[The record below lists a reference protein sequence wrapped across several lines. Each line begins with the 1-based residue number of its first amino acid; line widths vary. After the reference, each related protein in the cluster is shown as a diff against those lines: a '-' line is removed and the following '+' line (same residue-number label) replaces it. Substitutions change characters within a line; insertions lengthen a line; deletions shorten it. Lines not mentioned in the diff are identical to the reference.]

1 MITVQYLHSYDKC
14 YVLSNIFSYVRIA
27 ISAFTPD
34 FMKCKG
40 ELHMS
45 KGIGSKSTW
54 VLIMLVLIGA
64 VLGSFIG
71 NLAAG
76 SSLSWLNYGKT
87 FGLTSPIVLDMAVL
101 TLTFGLT
108 IHFSIAT
115 ILGIIL
121 AILIYRFI

>member
-1 MITVQYLHSYDKC
+1 
-14 YVLSNIFSYVRIA
+14 
-27 ISAFTPD
+27 
-34 FMKCKG
+34 
-40 ELHMS
+40 MS
-45 KGIGSKSTW
+45 KGIAGKSTW

-71 NLAAG
+71 NLAAN

-115 ILGIIL
+115 IIGIIL

>member
-1 MITVQYLHSYDKC
+1 
-14 YVLSNIFSYVRIA
+14 
-27 ISAFTPD
+27 
-34 FMKCKG
+34 
-40 ELHMS
+40 MS
-45 KGIGSKSTW
+45 KGIAGKSTW

-71 NLAAG
+71 NLADG

-101 TLTFGLT
+101 TLTFGFT

-115 ILGIIL
+115 IIGIIL

>member
-1 MITVQYLHSYDKC
+1 
-14 YVLSNIFSYVRIA
+14 
-27 ISAFTPD
+27 
-34 FMKCKG
+34 
-40 ELHMS
+40 MS
-45 KGIGSKSTW
+45 KSIGNKSTW

-71 NLAAG
+71 NLADG

-115 ILGIIL
+115 IIGIIL

>member
-1 MITVQYLHSYDKC
+1 
-14 YVLSNIFSYVRIA
+14 
-27 ISAFTPD
+27 
-34 FMKCKG
+34 
-40 ELHMS
+40 MS
-45 KGIGSKSTW
+45 KGIGNKSTW

-71 NLAAG
+71 NLADG

-115 ILGIIL
+115 ILWIIL
-121 AILIYRFI
+121 AIIIYRFI

>member
-1 MITVQYLHSYDKC
+1 
-14 YVLSNIFSYVRIA
+14 
-27 ISAFTPD
+27 
-34 FMKCKG
+34 
-40 ELHMS
+40 MS
-45 KGIGSKSTW
+45 KGIANKSTW
-54 VLIMLVLIGA
+54 VLIMLLLIGA

-76 SSLSWLNYGKT
+76 SSLSWLNYGST
-87 FGLTSPIVLDMAVL
+87 FGLTSPVVLDLAVL

-121 AILIYRFI
+121 AIFIYRFI

>member
-1 MITVQYLHSYDKC
+1 
-14 YVLSNIFSYVRIA
+14 
-27 ISAFTPD
+27 
-34 FMKCKG
+34 
-40 ELHMS
+40 MS
-45 KGIGSKSTW
+45 KGIAGKSTW

-76 SSLSWLNYGKT
+76 SSFSWLNYGKT
-87 FGLTSPIVLDMAVL
+87 FGLTSPLVLDMAVL

-115 ILGIIL
+115 SLGIII
-121 AILIYRFI
+121 AIFIYRFI

>member
-1 MITVQYLHSYDKC
+1 
-14 YVLSNIFSYVRIA
+14 
-27 ISAFTPD
+27 
-34 FMKCKG
+34 
-40 ELHMS
+40 MS
-45 KGIGSKSTW
+45 KSIGNKSTW

-71 NLAAG
+71 NLADG

-121 AILIYRFI
+121 AIIIYRFI

>member
-1 MITVQYLHSYDKC
+1 
-14 YVLSNIFSYVRIA
+14 
-27 ISAFTPD
+27 
-34 FMKCKG
+34 
-40 ELHMS
+40 MS
-45 KGIGSKSTW
+45 KGIGNKSTW

-71 NLAAG
+71 NLADG

-115 ILGIIL
+115 LLGIIL
-121 AILIYRFI
+121 AIIIYRFI

>member
-1 MITVQYLHSYDKC
+1 
-14 YVLSNIFSYVRIA
+14 
-27 ISAFTPD
+27 
-34 FMKCKG
+34 
-40 ELHMS
+40 MS
-45 KGIGSKSTW
+45 KGIAGKSTW

-71 NLAAG
+71 NLAAN
-76 SSLSWLNYGKT
+76 SSFSWLNYGKT

-115 ILGIIL
+115 ILGIII
-121 AILIYRFI
+121 AIFIYRFI

>member
-1 MITVQYLHSYDKC
+1 
-14 YVLSNIFSYVRIA
+14 
-27 ISAFTPD
+27 
-34 FMKCKG
+34 
-40 ELHMS
+40 MS
-45 KGIGSKSTW
+45 KGIASKSTW

-71 NLAAG
+71 NLA
-76 SSLSWLNYGKT
+76 SSGALSWLNYGKT
-87 FGLTSPIVLDMAVL
+87 FGLTSPFVLDLAVL

>member
-1 MITVQYLHSYDKC
+1 
-14 YVLSNIFSYVRIA
+14 
-27 ISAFTPD
+27 
-34 FMKCKG
+34 
-40 ELHMS
+40 MS
-45 KGIGSKSTW
+45 KGIASKSTW

-101 TLTFGLT
+101 TLTFGFT

-121 AILIYRFI
+121 AIIIYRFI